1 MEEATLDIYEAYFR
15 NDNWNFSLNDLS
27 SHNCLFCNNT
37 KYRITFYYKHD
48 AAQLIISYLN
58 HLKVYGCNWNKVKY
72 FINSVRLSNF
82 CNETTENWAME
93 YWFQKD
99 IYVLYSI

>member
-48 AAQLIISYLN
+48 AAQMIISYLS
-58 HLKVYGCNWNKVKY
+58 HLKIYGCQWNKVKY

-82 CNETTENWAME
+82 CNETSEN
-93 YWFQKD
+93 
-99 IYVLYSI
+99 